1 MVIELQAVDTIPLV
15 CWPRTDSYQGLVCRN
30 YKKVRERCRKGI
42 PPSCR
47 ARAWLHLCGAK
58 FRMESAAAPGTWRR
72 LTQARG
78 DARCTEDI
86 EKDLHR
92 NFPTHELFGGEYEKI
107 GRAELYKVNGE
118 STFFTIYILP
128 TIYNIYRC

>member
-1 MVIELQAVDTIPLV
+1 
-15 CWPRTDSYQGLVCRN
+15 
-30 YKKVRERCRKGI
+30 
-42 PPSCR
+42 
-47 ARAWLHLCGAK
+47 
-58 FRMESAAAPGTWRR
+58 MESAAAPGTWRR

-118 STFFTIYILP
+118 STFCTYYCLRSRPVDPNVVRLFISLSVAMLNVKMISQILLF
-128 TIYNIYRC
+128 